1 MEINTHEKISR
12 ELCGVPR
19 ETGAGFSRVELTA
32 TEEMVVDD
40 RDLVHGGFIFG
51 LADHAAMIAV
61 NDPNVLLASSNVK
74 FLKPVRAGERVE
86 ARAVVENPGE
96 RKQTVSVTVT
106 RGETEVFRGQFL
118 CAVLDRHVL
127 DL

>member
-1 MEINTHEKISR
+1 MDINTHRKINR
-12 ELCGVPR
+12 GLCGVPL
-19 ETGAGFSRVELTA
+19 ETGVGYSRVGFTA

-61 NDPNVLLASSNVK
+61 NDPTVVLASSSVK
-74 FLKPVRAGERVE
+74 FLKPVRAGEGVE
-86 ARAVVENPGE
+86 AEAIVQNPGE
-96 RKQTVSVTVT
+96 RKQTVFVTVT
-106 RGETEVFRGQFL
+106 RGKTAVFTGDFL
-118 CAVLDRHVL
+118 CVVLDRHVL